1 MLYYIYQLQDIFS
14 PLRIFQYI
22 TLRSILAATTAFIIT
37 VLIAPWVIKKL
48 KQMKYGQYIRNGEGE
63 EEVFELHGHKQGTPT
78 MGGII
83 IIAAVF
89 ISTILWSPI
98 TNVPIYLTLSTMI
111 YMGAVGFLDD
121 YTKIKGKQSQ
131 GMSARRKLFFQILWG
146 LIIGALLYIIPET
159 KELAKCLM
167 VPFMKTPL
175 FTGMPLIA
183 VLIFSSV
190 VVTGASNATNL
201 TDGLDGLAIG
211 CTISVTMAYMVLAYV
226 AGNTILSS
234 YLLVPY
240 VPGCGEITIF
250 CGALLGASLGFLW
263 YNCHPAQV
271 FMGDTGSLAIGG
283 SIAMI
288 ALLVKQELLLLII
301 GGVFVMES
309 ISVILQVTSYRYRG
323 GKRIFLMAPIHHHF
337 EKKGWS
343 ETQVTIRFWII
354 SIICA
359 IIGLAT
365 LKIR

>member
-1 MLYYIYQLQDIFS
+1 MLYYLYQLQDIFS

-22 TLRSILAATTAFIIT
+22 TLRSILAASTAFIIT

-48 KQMKYGQYIRNGEGE
+48 HQLKYGQYIRNGDGE
-63 EEVFELHGHKQGTPT
+63 KAVFELHGHKQGTPT
-78 MGGII
+78 MGGVII
-83 IIAAVF
+83 IFAVVV
-89 ISTILWSPI
+89 STLLWSPI
-98 TNVPIYLTLSTMI
+98 TNVPIYLTLSTLI

-121 YTKIKGKQSQ
+121 YTKIKGKQSK
-131 GMSARRKLFFQILWG
+131 GLSARRKLFFQILWG
-146 LIIGALLYIIPET
+146 VIIGCLLYTIPET
-159 KELAKCLM
+159 KELARCLM
-167 VPFMKTPL
+167 VPFLKNPL
-175 FTGMPLIA
+175 FTALPLIF
-183 VLIFSSV
+183 VIIFSSIV
-190 VVTGASNATNL
+190 ITASSNATNL

-226 AGNTILSS
+226 AGNTILSN

-250 CGALLGASLGFLW
+250 CGALLGSSLGFLW

-288 ALLVKQELLLLII
+288 ALLVKQELLLIII

-309 ISVILQVTSYRYRG
+309 ISVILQVTSYKYRG

>member
-1 MLYYIYQLQDIFS
+1 M
-14 PLRIFQYI
+14 
-22 TLRSILAATTAFIIT
+22 
-37 VLIAPWVIKKL
+37 
-48 KQMKYGQYIRNGEGE
+48 
-63 EEVFELHGHKQGTPT
+63 
-78 MGGII
+78 
-83 IIAAVF
+83 
-89 ISTILWSPI
+89 
-98 TNVPIYLTLSTMI
+98 
-111 YMGAVGFLDD
+111 
-121 YTKIKGKQSQ
+121 
-131 GMSARRKLFFQILWG
+131 
-146 LIIGALLYIIPET
+146 
-159 KELAKCLM
+159 
-167 VPFMKTPL
+167 
-175 FTGMPLIA
+175 
-183 VLIFSSV
+183 
-190 VVTGASNATNL
+190 TGASNATNL

-211 CTISVTMAYMVLAYV
+211 CTISVTMAYMILAYV
-226 AGNTILSS
+226 AGNTILCN

-250 CGALLGASLGFLW
+250 CGALLGSSLGFLW

-283 SIAMI
+283 AIAMI

-309 ISVILQVTSYRYRG
+309 ISVILQVTSYKYRG

-359 IIGLAT
+359 IVGLAT

>member
-1 MLYYIYQLQDIFS
+1 MFK
-14 PLRIFQYI
+14 YI
-22 TLRSILAATTAFIIT
+22 TLRSVLAAATAFIVTII
-37 VLIAPWVIKKL
+37 IAPYAIKRL
-48 KQMKYGQYIRNGEGE
+48 RELKYGQYVRNGKGE
-63 EEVFELHGHKQGTPT
+63 KEVFALHGHKQGTPT

-83 IIAAVF
+83 IIFAVF

-98 TNVPIYLTLSTMI
+98 INPPIYLTLSTLI

-121 YTKIKGKQSQ
+121 YTKIKEKQSQ
-131 GMSARRKLFFQILWG
+131 GLSAKGKLMLQILWG
-146 LIIGALLYIIPET
+146 VVVGTLLYSIPET
-159 KELAKCLM
+159 KTLAQSLM
-167 VPFMKTPL
+167 VPFVKNPIL
-175 FTGMPLIA
+175 TGLPLIFVIA
-183 VLIFSSV
+183 WSSLII
-190 VVTGASNATNL
+190 TGASNGANL

-211 CTISVTMAYMVLAYV
+211 CTASVTMAYMVLAYV
-226 AGNTILSS
+226 SGNSIISN

-240 VPGCGEITIF
+240 VQGCGEVTIF
-250 CGALLGASLGFLW
+250 CGAMLGASLGFLW

-309 ISVILQVTSYRYRG
+309 VSVMLQVASYKYRG

-359 IIGLAT
+359 ILGLLT